1 MIQAYALTHQ
11 GADPLPALVKRILTS
26 TATDIQA
33 PAEQQGAGLLNV
45 ADAVQLARSIPGTT
59 AVHADAGL
67 LASVSQLDL
76 SGLPSKTA
84 SGTISL
90 TNTGGHPTV
99 VIPRIRQLVQHGA
112 TSGSV
117 TLDPSTTTTQPTFLI
132 WSGVPEIFQSST
144 FKVPGGTDRL
154 KLQAGYQ
161 FVGQSSLVHIALFG
175 PGGTYEGYS
184 LPQGLGDYADV
195 EVANP
200 RAGTWTAVFFTLWD
214 GAGIGFGS
222 SGAVPWTASF
232 WRYQESGDVDPGT
245 LFLRS
250 GETKTLQVHLRSP
263 SNPGDSAAT
272 LVLGRGMTI
281 PITLRTLVK
290 LGGSG
295 GTFTGVLTG
304 GNGRAEASAE
314 TNTYQF
320 TVPAGKT
327 DLDASLAMSTNA
339 GGDILPGDQFD
350 GMLVDPSGQVVA
362 YNTNYTIGSSGP
374 TVTPYLSL
382 YKSNPVPGTWQL
394 VVDWVQPLIG
404 LQTSVPFTGSIQFNQ
419 VSVSSALP
427 DAASATVSAA
437 TGATFDVTVHNTG
450 VAPMLLSTDAR
461 LPVDQTYGLSD
472 LFGSP
477 LTESLPLSG
486 AAGDSGNDFYV
497 PTETASMSVGVSS
510 TAPVTFDTSFLP
522 GDPDIS
528 PQTGGPYVTS
538 SLTPTSALIAYAP
551 PIGVAPGIWNS
562 FPAEIGPFGAGP
574 APSESETTSIS
585 VSTLG
590 FDTTASS
597 PTGDVVQNL
606 TTGGGGFNPT
616 EVDPGGT
623 LVIPVTLSP
632 TAGEVGSTVAGTLY
646 VDDFTFGEFGGFAV
660 VGFASLDTN
669 DVAAIP
675 YEYTVTA

>member
-1 MIQAYALTHQ
+1 
-11 GADPLPALVKRILTS
+11 
-26 TATDIQA
+26 
-33 PAEQQGAGLLNV
+33 
-45 ADAVQLARSIPGTT
+45 
-59 AVHADAGL
+59 
-67 LASVSQLDL
+67 
-76 SGLPSKTA
+76 
-84 SGTISL
+84 
-90 TNTGGHPTV
+90 
-99 VIPRIRQLVQHGA
+99 
-112 TSGSV
+112 
-117 TLDPSTTTTQPTFLI
+117 
-132 WSGVPEIFQSST
+132 
-144 FKVPGGTDRL
+144 
-154 KLQAGYQ
+154 
-161 FVGQSSLVHIALFG
+161 
-175 PGGTYEGYS
+175 
-184 LPQGLGDYADV
+184 
-195 EVANP
+195 
-200 RAGTWTAVFFTLWD
+200 
-214 GAGIGFGS
+214 
-222 SGAVPWTASF
+222 
-232 WRYQESGDVDPGT
+232 
-245 LFLRS
+245 
-250 GETKTLQVHLRSP
+250 
-263 SNPGDSAAT
+263 
-272 LVLGRGMTI
+272 
-281 PITLRTLVK
+281 
-290 LGGSG
+290 
-295 GTFTGVLTG
+295 
-304 GNGRAEASAE
+304 
-314 TNTYQF
+314 
-320 TVPAGKT
+320 
-327 DLDASLAMSTNA
+327 
-339 GGDILPGDQFD
+339 
-350 GMLVDPSGQVVA
+350 
-362 YNTNYTIGSSGP
+362 
-374 TVTPYLSL
+374 
-382 YKSNPVPGTWQL
+382 
-394 VVDWVQPLIG
+394 
-404 LQTSVPFTGSIQFNQ
+404 
-419 VSVSSALP
+419 
-427 DAASATVSAA
+427 
-437 TGATFDVTVHNTG
+437 
-450 VAPMLLSTDAR
+450 MLLSTDAR